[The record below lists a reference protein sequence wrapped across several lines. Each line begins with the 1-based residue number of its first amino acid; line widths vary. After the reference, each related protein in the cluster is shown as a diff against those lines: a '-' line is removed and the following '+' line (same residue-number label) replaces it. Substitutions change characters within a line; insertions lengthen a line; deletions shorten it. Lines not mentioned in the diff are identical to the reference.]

1 MKTAEMFAIILTL
14 AVLLAAPSAI
24 AAEEK
29 TAAVNSAVGA
39 EAAPVKAPETAPGKL
54 PETAP
59 VKAVEET
66 PAKAP
71 EGELLDINSA
81 SAAQLQKILGIGE
94 ESAKQIIAGRPYVKK
109 DQLKSRKIFTAAQYY
124 KIKDR
129 IIARKPKAVAKADR
143 SR

>member
-1 MKTAEMFAIILTL
+1 MKTAVLFVISLTF
-14 AVLLAAPSAI
+14 AVLLAALPAI

-29 TAAVNSAVGA
+29 TAAVKSAVGA
-39 EAAPVKAPETAPGKL
+39 EVAPVKAPEA
-54 PETAP
+54 AP
-59 VKAVEET
+59 VKAVEEA

-71 EGELLDINSA
+71 EVVLLDINSA
-81 SAAQLQKILGIGE
+81 SAAQMQKVLGIGE
-94 ESAKQIIAGRPYVKK
+94 ESAKKIIVGRPYVKK

-143 SR
+143 SG